1 MGNDHSS
8 MVMSK
13 ATFLLVCNFSNNCY
27 HRLLYISIK
36 ALFHGKF
43 ILEELHKNVKKKNIL
58 LSKDDF
64 NTRCEVIHIAVV
76 SGGFQSRLQLL
87 TLLKSVLFY
96 RSTPL
101 HFHIVTDS
109 DLSEKILRTLFS
121 TWNLPSVSLSIYRL
135 DEALEDINWIPNGH
149 YSGLFG
155 LSKLI
160 LPKILSTS
168 VTKVVVL
175 DVDILFVSD
184 IFELWNFLSK
194 FNDSQVLGMTE
205 NQSDWYLG
213 NLFLDYKPWPALGRG
228 YNSGV
233 ILMNLLKLRAINWTE
248 LYKAVTKELL
258 NTYNRTNLA
267 DQDIFNA
274 VIQRLPALVYRLPCV
289 YNLQLNDNARRELCS
304 YDQADMKIIHWN
316 NYRKPLLENPNE
328 SHYRSLYQQFVD
340 LDGNFLRH
348 INKNCKLETA
358 KPSVENI
365 SNNYDSFTNLCLPF
379 KTASNL
385 MHRMHLYFGNVV
397 QFDLKLNDVTLL
409 TQLSFDRL
417 VSLNRLLIQ
426 WTGPIIAV
434 LYLTDAEAFQLAT
447 FMENDFLNIR
457 NNVIIHVV
465 YKEGNLYPV
474 NKLRN
479 IALQSSITPFVF
491 MNDIDFVPATGLYE
505 HLLQILPQQGD
516 AIASKKAYIVPAF
529 EVYSYHVIIPES
541 KTDLLKSLDSGEIH
555 IFRSKEWVKGHLA
568 TDYDRWRN
576 ALEPYKIAWSTDFEP
591 YFVVRRDVP
600 LYDER
605 FVGFGWNKVAHVMN
619 LDFLNYEFI
628 VLPFAYIVHLPHSPS
643 LELLQYRQNSDYR
656 RCLKLIMGQFIKEL
670 TKTQFKP
677 GKQFQPIATN
687 LSSLLH
693 RNWLS
698 AHGICQEFPCLYQKF
713 GIMQITSWESCSCFG
728 FGPAQFVFVTHETDV
743 LREVYTFLHD
753 FPGGISASGTSSI
766 DTKFSDMTCKSAA
779 VNLNDN
785 FPSLQPTVYSTSHS
799 AMMTTGKFFGSAGPR
814 STSGTLSVAF

>member
-1 MGNDHSS
+1 MGNDHFS
-8 MVMSK
+8 MVISK
-13 ATFLLVCNFSNNCY
+13 ATFLLVYNFSNNCY
-27 HRLLYISIK
+27 HRVLYISIK
-36 ALFHGKF
+36 ASFYNKF
-43 ILEELHKNVKKKNIL
+43 ILEELHKNAKKKMDIL
-58 LSKDDF
+58 LSKDEF
-64 NTRCEVIHIAVV
+64 NGRCEVIHIAVV

-121 TWNLPSVSLSIYRL
+121 TWNLPSVDLSIYRL

-160 LPKILSTS
+160 LPKIISTS

-194 FNDSQVLGMTE
+194 FNDSQALGMTE

-213 NLFLDYKPWPALGRG
+213 NLFVDYKPWPALGRG

-233 ILMNLLKLRAINWTE
+233 ILMNLMKLRTINWTE

-258 NTYNRTNLA
+258 NIYNRTNLA

-304 YDQADMKIIHWN
+304 YGQADMKIIHWN
-316 NYRKPLLENPNE
+316 NYRKPLLENPSE

-348 INKNCKLETA
+348 IYKNCKLKTA
-358 KPSVENI
+358 KQSVGNI

-447 FMENDFLNIR
+447 FMENNFLNIR

-505 HLLQILPQQGD
+505 YLLQILPQQSD
-516 AIASKKAYIVPAF
+516 ASAPKKAYIVPAF

-541 KTDLLKSLDSGEIH
+541 KTDLLKSLDNGEIH

-568 TDYDRWRN
+568 TDYDRWRT
-576 ALEPYKIAWSTDFEP
+576 ALEPYKIAWSTDYEP
-591 YFVVRRDVP
+591 YFVVGRDVP

-619 LDFLNYEFI
+619 LDFLNYEFL

-677 GKQFQPIATN
+677 GKQFKPIATN
-687 LSSLLH
+687 LSL
-693 RNWLS
+693 
-698 AHGICQEFPCLYQKF
+698 
-713 GIMQITSWESCSCFG
+713 
-728 FGPAQFVFVTHETDV
+728 
-743 LREVYTFLHD
+743 FL
-753 FPGGISASGTSSI
+753 
-766 DTKFSDMTCKSAA
+766 
-779 VNLNDN
+779 
-785 FPSLQPTVYSTSHS
+785 Q
-799 AMMTTGKFFGSAGPR
+799 
-814 STSGTLSVAF
+814 

>member
-1 MGNDHSS
+1 MGNDHFS
-8 MVMSK
+8 MVISK
-13 ATFLLVCNFSNNCY
+13 ATFLLVYNFSNNCY
-27 HRLLYISIK
+27 HRVLYISIK
-36 ALFHGKF
+36 ASFYNKF
-43 ILEELHKNVKKKNIL
+43 ILEELHKNAKKKMDIL
-58 LSKDDF
+58 LSKDEF
-64 NTRCEVIHIAVV
+64 NGRCEVIHIAVV

-121 TWNLPSVSLSIYRL
+121 TWNLPSVDLSIYRL

-160 LPKILSTS
+160 LPKIISTS

-194 FNDSQVLGMTE
+194 FNDSQALGMTE

-213 NLFLDYKPWPALGRG
+213 NLFVDYKPWPALGRG

-233 ILMNLLKLRAINWTE
+233 ILMNLLKLRTINWTE

-258 NTYNRTNLA
+258 NIYNRTNLA

-304 YDQADMKIIHWN
+304 YGQADMKIIHWN
-316 NYRKPLLENPNE
+316 NYRKPLLENPSE

-348 INKNCKLETA
+348 IYKNCKLKTA
-358 KPSVENI
+358 KQSV
-365 SNNYDSFTNLCLPF
+365 
-379 KTASNL
+379 
-385 MHRMHLYFGNVV
+385 G
-397 QFDLKLNDVTLL
+397 KLNDVTLL

-447 FMENDFLNIR
+447 FMENNFLNIR

-505 HLLQILPQQGD
+505 YLLQILPQQSD
-516 AIASKKAYIVPAF
+516 ASAPKKAYIVPAF

-568 TDYDRWRN
+568 TDYDRWRT
-576 ALEPYKIAWSTDFEP
+576 ALEPYKIAWSTDYEP
-591 YFVVRRDVP
+591 YFVVGRDVP

-619 LDFLNYEFI
+619 LDFLNYEFL

-677 GKQFQPIATN
+677 GKQFKPIATN
-687 LSSLLH
+687 LSL
-693 RNWLS
+693 
-698 AHGICQEFPCLYQKF
+698 
-713 GIMQITSWESCSCFG
+713 
-728 FGPAQFVFVTHETDV
+728 
-743 LREVYTFLHD
+743 FL
-753 FPGGISASGTSSI
+753 
-766 DTKFSDMTCKSAA
+766 
-779 VNLNDN
+779 
-785 FPSLQPTVYSTSHS
+785 Q
-799 AMMTTGKFFGSAGPR
+799 
-814 STSGTLSVAF
+814 